1 MIRRPP
7 RSTRTDTLLPYTT
20 LFRSRKDELDTALLD
35 VSDRPGVSTTSV
47 LQPGKEQGE
56 TDLVV
61 VATEDERP
69 MRFSL
74 GLSNHG
80 TELTGRYRA
89 QVGVAWDA
97 PLGLGDA
104 FSASYVHA
112 LDPQQSNQ
120 GALSYTIPI
129 TPVPG
134 LAASL
139 GYARSEMEVRSGP
152 FAALGISGPTE
163 VDT

>member
-1 MIRRPP
+1 MSAPNDGLRGRIR
-7 RSTRTDTLLPYTT
+7 
-20 LFRSRKDELDTALLD
+20 RKDELDTALLY
-35 VSDRPGVSTTSV
+35 VSDLPGVSTTSV

-61 VATEDERP
+61 VATEAERP

-97 PLGLGDA
+97 PLGLGGA
-104 FSASYVHA
+104 FSARSVTA
-112 LDPQQSNQ
+112 LDPPPRR
-120 GALSYTIPI
+120 AE
-129 TPVPG
+129 
-134 LAASL
+134 
-139 GYARSEMEVRSGP
+139 ARR
-152 FAALGISGPTE
+152 
-163 VDT
+163 

>member
-1 MIRRPP
+1 
-7 RSTRTDTLLPYTT
+7 
-20 LFRSRKDELDTALLD
+20 
-35 VSDRPGVSTTSV
+35 
-47 LQPGKEQGE
+47 
-56 TDLVV
+56 
-61 VATEDERP
+61 

-129 TPVPG
+129 TPAPG
-134 LAASL
+134 FEASL
-139 GYARSEMEVRSGP
+139 SSQERRVGKGCVSTCRSRGSRCHYKNN
-152 FAALGISGPTE
+152 I
-163 VDT
+163 

>member
-1 MIRRPP
+1 MRI
-7 RSTRTDTLLPYTT
+7 SDWSSDVCSSDL
-20 LFRSRKDELDTALLD
+20 LDTALLY
-35 VSDRPGVSTTSV
+35 VSDLPGVSTTSV

-104 FSASYVHA
+104 
-112 LDPQQSNQ
+112 
-120 GALSYTIPI
+120 
-129 TPVPG
+129 
-134 LAASL
+134 
-139 GYARSEMEVRSGP
+139 RSEERRVGKECVGTCRSRWSP
-152 FAALGISGPTE
+152 FN
-163 VDT
+163 